1 MMAVVWIAMVLAFF
15 VLYESIGAMGRN
27 TGRRLYRAYKKR
39 KES

>member
-1 MMAVVWIAMVLAFF
+1 MTTVVWVAMLLAFF
-15 VLYESIGAMGRN
+15 VLYESVSAMGRN